1 MLPMNTDLL
10 DTLVFERQEE
20 IQRRMHRLSI
30 GQAEPHPVLDR
41 LRAAVGRWFGSG
53 AAAASARPETATA
66 GSTTT
71 AAALPVTL
79 IVMRAPAPIEE
90 EALDR
95 AA

>member
-1 MLPMNTDLL
+1 MLPMNTDLI

-30 GQAEPHPVLDR
+30 GRAEPHPVLDR
-41 LRAAVGRWFGSG
+41 LRAAAGRWFGTG
-53 AAAASARPETATA
+53 AAAASMRP
-66 GSTTT
+66 
-71 AAALPVTL
+71 AAAPSQPVTL
-79 IVMRAPAPIEE
+79 IVMRAPAPIED